1 MLSAFAAAYFA
12 KSPVLV
18 YPLVAMCIFMVVFVV
33 MGVRAARIARP
44 EAERMARLPLEA
56 DDE

>member
-1 MLSAFAAAYFA
+1 MLSAFASEYFA
-12 KSPVLV
+12 RSPLLVLPV
-18 YPLVAMCIFMVVFVV
+18 VAMCIFLGVFLIV
-33 MGVRAARIARP
+33 GVRAARLRGP